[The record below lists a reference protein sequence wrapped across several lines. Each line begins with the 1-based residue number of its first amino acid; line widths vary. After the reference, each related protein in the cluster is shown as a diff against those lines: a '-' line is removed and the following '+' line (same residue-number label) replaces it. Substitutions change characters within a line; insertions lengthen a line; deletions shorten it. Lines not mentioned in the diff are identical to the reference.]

1 VLRAS
6 CFVLLLLLR
15 NFVNFVLRSRFS
27 FSSFFALRAAAKK
40 RH

>member
-6 CFVLLLLLR
+6 CCFFF
-15 NFVNFVLRSRFS
+15 FVNFVLLRSR